1 MGFLIIIAVP
11 LAFAAYHLAMGKQV
25 TGRTVVGPSH
35 AVAGKDVSVV
45 GIAQP
50 WEQPELS
57 KATNLPVL
65 WSRAHYVSRTST
77 FSRSNSTGPPKL
89 VGKTRTHFQVV
100 DEQQP
105 QVSIAVDSKRL
116 REVKVRNRKG
126 EGSAAS
132 GRVEEKAVYPGD
144 RVWLHGRLQDKGGYL
159 VFGRGAVLHDQ
170 PPQTR
175 ARKHRTFALLGF
187 AATGVAVVVAVA
199 IQLGG

>member
-1 MGFLIIIAVP
+1 MGFLMIIAVP

-25 TGRTVVGPSH
+25 TGRTVVGPSD

-65 WSRAHYVSRTST
+65 WSRAHYVSRRST
-77 FSRSNSTGPPKL
+77 FRGTNSTGRPKL
-89 VGKTRTHFQVV
+89 VGRTRTHFQVV
-100 DEQQP
+100 DEQKS
-105 QVSIAVDSKRL
+105 QVSIAVESKRL

-126 EGSAAS
+126 EGSAAG
-132 GRVEEKAVYPGD
+132 GRIEEKAVYPGD
-144 RVWLHGRLQDKGGYL
+144 RVWLHGRLHDRGGYL
-159 VFGRGAVLHDQ
+159 GSGRGAVLHDQ

-175 ARKHRTFALLGF
+175 ARKHRICALIGF
-187 AATGVAVVVAVA
+187 VATGVTAVVAVA
-199 IQLGG
+199 IQLGA